1 MSNKYSMSEKNSQ
14 YRFDSMDLAV
24 YIWKKKIPL
33 LIITFIAGIIS
44 IIASLMITPR
54 FKSSVVMFPAI
65 QASISKSLL
74 MNEYQWNFQDV
85 GEEEQVEM
93 VLQILKSDKIRDKII
108 GRYNLMEHY
117 GISPEEA
124 HPLYKLHFYYKGNFT
139 FKRTEYNSIVITVM
153 DADAQMAADMANE
166 IASLVDTTIWEMK
179 LSRAEKAY
187 EYIQME
193 YDSVTRV
200 VTDLN
205 ACIHSF
211 NKKGIINY
219 DRQIERLTEAYGKA
233 ILDRNDA
240 AKRDIEKE
248 IYILTEYSSEFIQC
262 WERYIDE
269 LERLND
275 TRSQLIQIKAE
286 MEHQV
291 PGIFIVD
298 KAFKADK
305 KAYPKKS
312 IIVVISTLSAFILA
326 LLGFLFFDNFLK
338 RIREAA

>member
-1 MSNKYSMSEKNSQ
+1 MSEKNSH

-54 FKSSVVMFPAI
+54 FKSSVVMFPSI

-74 MNEYQWNFQDV
+74 LNEYQWNFQAV
-85 GEEEQVEM
+85 GEEEQVET

-108 GRYNLMEHY
+108 NRYNLMEHY
-117 GISPEEA
+117 GISPDEA
-124 HPLYKLHFYYKGNFT
+124 HPLYKLHSYYENNFS
-139 FKRTEYNSIVITVM
+139 FKRTEYNSIVATVM
-153 DADAQMAADMANE
+153 DADPQLAADMANE
-166 IASLVDTTIWEMK
+166 IATLVDTTIWEMK
-179 LSRAEKAY
+179 RVRAEKAY
-187 EYIQME
+187 IYIQME
-193 YDSVTRV
+193 YDSVTKV
-200 VTDLN
+200 VADLN
-205 ACIHSF
+205 ACVHSF

-233 ILDRNDA
+233 LLDRNET

-248 IYILTEYSSEFIQC
+248 IFILTEYSSEFIQC

-269 LERLND
+269 LGRLND
-275 TRSQLIQIKAE
+275 TRSQLLQLKAE
-286 MEHQV
+286 MNHRV
-291 PGIFIVD
+291 PNVFIVD
-298 KAFKADK
+298 KAYKADK
-305 KAYPKKS
+305 KAYPKKA
-312 IIVVISTLSAFILA
+312 IIVIISTLSAFILA

-338 RIREAA
+338 RIRTAE